1 MAKLLFSAGGG
12 FDYGAW
18 YVEPVNLKALFR
30 HFLSG

>member
-18 YVEPVNLKALFR
+18 YAEPVKAL
-30 HFLSG
+30 